1 MDPDCLSEN
10 VSITGLSDLQ
20 KFANGCAK
28 RNNNIYK
35 KHKYYP
41 TSGCYENVKLTH
53 FAINI
58 QDSLKLLRIFEQKVH
73 LIS

>member
-1 MDPDCLSEN
+1 MNLNCVSEN
-10 VSITGLSDLQ
+10 APISSLSDL
-20 KFANGCAK
+20 KKLTNACAK

-41 TSGCYENVKLTH
+41 TSDCCANFKLTNL
-53 FAINI
+53 AINN
-58 QDSLKLLRIFEQKVH
+58 QDPSRLFRINELKVH